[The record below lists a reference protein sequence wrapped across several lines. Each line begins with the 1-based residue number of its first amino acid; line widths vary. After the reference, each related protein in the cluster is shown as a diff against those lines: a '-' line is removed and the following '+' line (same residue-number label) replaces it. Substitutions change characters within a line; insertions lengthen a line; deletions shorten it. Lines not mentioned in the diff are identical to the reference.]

1 MAYVNMESII
11 GKAKKYMGGSKGIV
25 KQQRILRKAVLG
37 KIKLDGVKSSHTPI
51 EAAKK
56 FIEVLESSINGA
68 SLSDNAKSA
77 LLGGFDYNIVSGG
90 NDCSYIITINF
101 KENLS
106 RPSLDPSHYKD
117 GIGNLAALFN
127 NGVDHTMKQVHG
139 YWHEKETWSRTTIS
153 GTNFMQE
160 ARDNFMGNYAE
171 EYNVLNVELSSDY
184 E

>member
-11 GKAKKYMGGSKGIV
+11 GKAKKYMDGSKGIV

-37 KIKLDGVKSSHTPI
+37 KIKLDGVKSSHTPV

-90 NDCSYIITINF
+90 NDCSYIITI
-101 KENLS
+101 
-106 RPSLDPSHYKD
+106 R
-117 GIGNLAALFN
+117 
-127 NGVDHTMKQVHG
+127 V
-139 YWHEKETWSRTTIS
+139 
-153 GTNFMQE
+153 
-160 ARDNFMGNYAE
+160 
-171 EYNVLNVELSSDY
+171 YNIRWQS
-184 E
+184 